1 MDLVFVDPPYRM
13 GMLLPVLEELC
24 SLDILASP
32 STLVAQSEQREV
44 SASPC
49 EQSGDGQ
56 VENLWRHPDNPLSTR
71 GTAMSSKLV
80 IYPGTF
86 DPITNGHISVV
97 SRALKIFD
105 RLVIAILNNPNKL
118 PLFTMEER
126 IQMIRDVLKDQRHVE
141 VESFNGLLVDY
152 VIQKKTNV
160 VIRGLRALSD
170 FEYEFQMALMNRKL
184 NREVQS
190 IFLMTDYKWFYTSS
204 TIIKEAASLGG
215 DVSGLGPSD
224 RLQETETKIRVLKR
238 S

>member
-1 MDLVFVDPPYRM
+1 
-13 GMLLPVLEELC
+13 
-24 SLDILASP
+24 
-32 STLVAQSEQREV
+32 
-44 SASPC
+44 
-49 EQSGDGQ
+49 
-56 VENLWRHPDNPLSTR
+56 
-71 GTAMSSKLV
+71 MSSKVV

-86 DPITNGHISVV
+86 DPITNGHISIV

-105 RLVIAILNNPNKL
+105 RLVIAILNNPQKL
-118 PLFTMEER
+118 PLFSMEER
-126 IQMIRDVLKDQRHVE
+126 IQMIREVLKDQRLVE
-141 VESFNGLLVDY
+141 IDSFNGLLVDY

-215 DVSGLGPSD
+215 DVSGLVPPIVC
-224 RLQETETKIRVLKR
+224 KKLKQKFGY
-238 S
+238 

>member
-1 MDLVFVDPPYRM
+1 
-13 GMLLPVLEELC
+13 
-24 SLDILASP
+24 
-32 STLVAQSEQREV
+32 
-44 SASPC
+44 
-49 EQSGDGQ
+49 
-56 VENLWRHPDNPLSTR
+56 
-71 GTAMSSKLV
+71 MSSKVV

-105 RLVIAILNNPNKL
+105 RMVIAILNNPNKV
-118 PLFTMEER
+118 PLFSMEER
-126 IQMIRDVLKDQRHVE
+126 IQMIREVLKDQRHVE
-141 VESFNGLLVDY
+141 VDSFNGLLVDY

-215 DVSGLGPSD
+215 DVSGLVPPIVC
-224 RLQETETKIRVLKR
+224 RKLKQKFGY
-238 S
+238 

>member
-1 MDLVFVDPPYRM
+1 
-13 GMLLPVLEELC
+13 
-24 SLDILASP
+24 
-32 STLVAQSEQREV
+32 
-44 SASPC
+44 
-49 EQSGDGQ
+49 
-56 VENLWRHPDNPLSTR
+56 
-71 GTAMSSKLV
+71 MSSKVV

-86 DPITNGHISVV
+86 DPITNGHISII

-105 RLVIAILNNPNKL
+105 RLVIAILNNPQKL

-126 IQMIRDVLKDQRHVE
+126 IQMIREVLKDQRHVE
-141 VESFNGLLVDY
+141 VDSFNGLLVDY

-215 DVSGLGPSD
+215 DVSGLVPAVVC
-224 RLQETETKIRVLKR
+224 KKLKQKFGY
-238 S
+238 

>member
-1 MDLVFVDPPYRM
+1 
-13 GMLLPVLEELC
+13 
-24 SLDILASP
+24 
-32 STLVAQSEQREV
+32 
-44 SASPC
+44 
-49 EQSGDGQ
+49 
-56 VENLWRHPDNPLSTR
+56 
-71 GTAMSSKLV
+71 MSSKVV

-86 DPITNGHISVV
+86 DPITNGHISII

-105 RLVIAILNNPNKL
+105 RLVIAILNNPQKL
-118 PLFTMEER
+118 PLFSIEER
-126 IQMIRDVLKDQRHVE
+126 IQMIREVLKDQRHLE

-215 DVSGLGPSD
+215 DVSGLVPPIVC
-224 RLQETETKIRVLKR
+224 RKLKGKFGY
-238 S
+238 